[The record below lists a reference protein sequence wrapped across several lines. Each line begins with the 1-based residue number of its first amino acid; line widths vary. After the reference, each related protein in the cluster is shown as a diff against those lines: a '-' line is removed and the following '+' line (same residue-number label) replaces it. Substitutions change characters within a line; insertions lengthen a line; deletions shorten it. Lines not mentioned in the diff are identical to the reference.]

1 MFKQMLYLGRMTVRP
16 QPQRFEF
23 GGRRCLDLTWTVA
36 QRHWNPTERLATDG
50 DLVQWFV
57 EAGVLE
63 RTVPAEPG
71 SLAAAR
77 RLREAIYRAAHQKI
91 ASRTVKAEDL
101 ATINDWASRPSL
113 TPALAR
119 DGAVHWTAKRPIQA
133 ALAAVAVDAVL
144 LLGDDTDRLRE
155 CSREGCALL
164 FVDTSR
170 PGRRRWC
177 SVARCGNAVN
187 TARYRKRSRR

>member
-1 MFKQMLYLGRMTVRP
+1 MLYLETMSART
-16 QPQRFEF
+16 QPKRFEF
-23 GGRRCLDLTWTVA
+23 GGRRCLDFTWTVA
-36 QRHWNPTERLATDG
+36 HRHWNPTERLVSDD
-50 DLVQWFV
+50 DLARWFLEV
-57 EAGVLE
+57 GVLMGAA
-63 RTVPAEPG
+63 PAESG
-71 SLAAAR
+71 SLGEAR
-77 RLREAIYRAAHQKI
+77 RLREAIYRAARQKI
-91 ASRTVKAEDL
+91 AGRAVKAEDL

-113 TPALAR
+113 TPSLAR
-119 DGAVHWTAKRPIQA
+119 DGTVHWTAKRPIQA

-144 LLGDDTDRLRE
+144 LLGEDTDRLRE

>member
-1 MFKQMLYLGRMTVRP
+1 MAAQP
-16 QPQRFEF
+16 QPKRFEF
-23 GGRRCLDLTWTVA
+23 GGRRCLDFTWTVA
-36 QRHWNPTERLATDG
+36 HRQWSPTERLATED
-50 DLVQWFV
+50 DLARWFV
-57 EAGVLE
+57 EAGMLE
-63 RTVPAEPG
+63 RTAPAEPG

-77 RLREAIYRAAHQKI
+77 LLREAIYRAAHQKI
-91 ASRTVKAEDL
+91 AGRTVKPEDL
-101 ATINDWASRPSL
+101 ANINDWASRPPL
-113 TPALAR
+113 TPSLAR
-119 DGAVHWTAKRPIQA
+119 DGTVHWTAKRPIQA

-144 LLGDDTDRLRE
+144 LLGEDTDRLRQ